1 MSVIRIAV
9 AVMGNEEGKVLLVH
23 RGKCTFVS
31 KVLHGEAVGIGMCM
45 YNSKIQYSLLN
56 LRCNSSLM
64 LGVQWCFHSQ
74 LVRLEVRSK
83 IREEAEI

>member
-1 MSVIRIAV
+1 MFLCWR
-9 AVMGNEEGKVLLVH
+9 
-23 RGKCTFVS
+23 F
-31 KVLHGEAVGIGMCM
+31 LHAVGIGMCM

-74 LVRLEVRSK
+74 LVRLDQVKYRK
-83 IREEAEI
+83 YGAR